1 MLLTM
6 ASKKKYKKIILL
18 IASSLT
24 ILASLSIIFIAFK
37 YNLVGFSDYGK
48 IKNSQNLVSLYAKSQ
63 HSNEPNFTSKIAI
76 KNGCGKKYLGLIYKR
91 YLLDLGYD
99 VTEAANATHPNGELN
114 FGHSA
119 TKILFHKENKD
130 AAIYLSNELGIDK
143 KQIFKDNNNSFHD
156 LTLILGQNHIKL
168 KSYKT
173 AETFNPFHND

>member
-1 MLLTM
+1 M
-6 ASKKKYKKIILL
+6 SSNKKYKKIILL

-24 ILASLSIIFIAFK
+24 ILASLTMIFIAFK
-37 YNLVGFSDYGK
+37 YDLIKFSNYGN
-48 IKNSQNLVSLYAKSQ
+48 IENSQDLFSLYAKNQ
-63 HSNEPNFTSKIAI
+63 HSKESNFTSKIAI

-99 VTEAANATHPNGELN
+99 VTEATNATHSNGEIN

-119 TKILFHKENKD
+119 TKILFHKKNKE

-143 KQIFKDNNNSFHD
+143 KQIFEDNNNNFHD
-156 LTLILGQNHIKL
+156 LTLILGQNYTKL

-173 AETFNPFHND
+173 AEIFNPFYND